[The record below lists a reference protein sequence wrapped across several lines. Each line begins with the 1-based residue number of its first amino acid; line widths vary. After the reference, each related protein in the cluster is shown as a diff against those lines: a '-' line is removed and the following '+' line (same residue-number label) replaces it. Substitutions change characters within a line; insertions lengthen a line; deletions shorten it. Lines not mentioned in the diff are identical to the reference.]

1 MSDVSGTIKA
11 EIEDLHGFFMDWF
24 TGKAPKD
31 MLESRFVPAM
41 DPEMLFIS
49 PDGDRLTRADLTLGF
64 AGAHGS
70 NPDFRI
76 AIRDVDVTREI
87 GDLVLVT
94 YTEWQRGSKRSKRTQ
109 SGRLTTVLMTRD
121 APHRW
126 LHVHE
131 TWLPEA
137 EQMAGPYD
145 F

>member
-1 MSDVSGTIKA
+1 MSDLRAAIQA
-11 EIEDLHGFFMDWF
+11 EIEDLHVFFVDWF
-24 TGKAPKD
+24 TGKAPKN
-31 MLESRFVPAM
+31 MLENRFVPAM
-41 DPEMLFIS
+41 DPDLVFIS
-49 PDGDRLTRADLTLGF
+49 PDGDRLSRADLTLGF
-64 AGAHGS
+64 AGAHGG

-76 AIRDVDVTREI
+76 AIRDVEIAREL

-94 YTEWQRGSKRSKRTQ
+94 YTEWQRGSKRSGREQ
-109 SGRLTTVLMTRD
+109 SGRLTSVLMTRD

-137 EQMAGPYD
+137 TQAAAPYD